1 MLCTRVA
8 AVLAVLLTACAA
20 GAGQGTVAPPLA
32 VEVLYGAGGG
42 PDRFRVDFTDALLL
56 DLRAR
61 SCFPEVVGN
70 ANDRMLLF
78 RVTLEAPVSESLNDL
93 SLHGSLANEEQ
104 YGSASTT
111 IRIRIYAVMEILLPG
126 TREVFRGKRI
136 RGEASYRPTFAW
148 EDGAAEARDELLSGL
163 AFTVAGYACKAEGK
177 KLRKM
182 LRQAETR
189 ESPPR

>member
-1 MLCTRVA
+1 MLCPRVA
-8 AVLAVLLTACAA
+8 AVLAVLLTAFAA

-32 VEVLYGAGGG
+32 VEVLYGEGGG
-42 PDRFRVDFTDALLL
+42 PERFRVDFTDALLL

-61 SCFPEVVGN
+61 SCFAEIAGN
-70 ANDRMLLF
+70 ADDRMLLF

-93 SLHGSLANEEQ
+93 SLHGSLAHEDQ
-104 YGSASTT
+104 YGTARNT
-111 IRIRIYAVMEILLPG
+111 IRIRIYAEMEIVLPG

-136 RGEASYRPTFAW
+136 RSEASYRPTFAW
-148 EDGAAEARDELLSGL
+148 EDGAAEARDELIGGL

-182 LRQAETR
+182 LREAESR
-189 ESPPR
+189 E